1 MEGRE
6 RRSEALPPTSK
17 VKARGLGAILKHFPS
32 LSLSYSSLSLFT
44 PCSPPIPVSSASFFR
59 SFSSSRLFS
68 SNSTRF
74 LPTRYVSLHAE
85 LTETKGTW
93 HSATGMERS
102 RANGSGT
109 WTFREAQ
116 HCLSQAAPPFPEFCV
131 YVVHLFT
138 ILAAS
143 FIFPERS
150 ARARHFMSHNYCPPL
165 YSILPYFTPLS
176 RFDAPYDKAL
186 YLSSEVPLSLAFPST
201 LSRDKIFILENGTNI
216 LKLSDYFPIVE
227 AIRSFLIL

>member
-1 MEGRE
+1 MVEEDEWRGE
-6 RRSEALPPTSK
+6 KEEAKHCLRRVRLRREALGPSLST
-17 VKARGLGAILKHFPS
+17 S

-186 YLSSEVPLSLAFPST
+186 YLSSEVPLSLASPP
-201 LSRDKIFILENGTNI
+201 
-216 LKLSDYFPIVE
+216 Y
-227 AIRSFLIL
+227 SFQR

>member
-116 HCLSQAAPPFPEFCV
+116 HCLSQAALLSRNSACTSSIFSPFSRP
-131 YVVHLFT
+131 
-138 ILAAS
+138 A
-143 FIFPERS
+143 
-150 ARARHFMSHNYCPPL
+150 L
-165 YSILPYFTPLS
+165 YSLNDPLALVTLCLIIIARLSTLFYPILPLS
-176 RFDAPYDKAL
+176 RASTRPTIRRSIFLQRFLSPSPPSL
-186 YLSSEVPLSLAFPST
+186 LFPEIRYLSSRMEQT
-201 LSRDKIFILENGTNI
+201 
-216 LKLSDYFPIVE
+216 Y
-227 AIRSFLIL
+227 